1 MRYRVRGTWGE
12 CVVPAHRTL
21 DLPGSRGNGI
31 ILAERPHGDS
41 STSSRTPY

>member
-12 CVVPAHRTL
+12 YVVQAHRTL
-21 DLPGSRGNGI
+21 DLPGSRVNGI
-31 ILAERPHGDS
+31 ILAECPHRDS